1 MFVRQ
6 PQFRNANADVQV
18 FYGARTDG
26 TSRNVSFS
34 WNKPPGVSQIYML
47 LIGAGAN
54 GDGTNGG
61 GSGAVT
67 TWWGSARNV
76 PDSLRLRIT
85 RSEVGGGSFVYRP
98 TDNTST
104 GQTNALIYAL
114 SPNGVSGSTAGV
126 ASTATPFM
134 NSGLWKSVVGQAG
147 SSGSVSASTS
157 TFLSGGGGGLNT
169 VTGNYGY
176 VTTGQGAFFLSPII
190 VGLGGA
196 IDGVGGVG
204 CGGAGSVVTTG
215 TGLGGPGMI
224 LIASW

>member
-54 GDGTNGG
+54 GDGTSGG

-85 RSEVGGGSFVYRP
+85 RSEVGGGSFVYSP

-104 GQTNALIYAL
+104 GYVGALIYAQ
-114 SPNGVSGSTAGV
+114 SPNADVETTGGAA
-126 ASTATPFM
+126 ASETPFM
-134 NSGLWKSVVGQAG
+134 NSGLWNSVAGQAG
-147 SSGSVSASTS
+147 SSGSVSASGT
-157 TFLSGGGGGLNT
+157 TFLSGGAAST
-169 VTGNYGY
+169 STTANYGY
-176 VTTGQGAFFLSPII
+176 VTTGQGAFFLSPMI
-190 VGLGGA
+190 VGLGGL
-196 IDGVGGVG
+196 INGNGGIG
-204 CGGAGSVVTTG
+204 CGGGSSTVTAG